1 MDMQGACAEVL
12 AELDGSLGCIVIDMQ
27 TGITVAAEYRQ
38 GSVMNP
44 ATVNLVAVLS
54 TNMFQGKLIRQFE
67 GALARPAASGQE
79 FVREVQMA
87 TEHTQQFMAAIP
99 GWAGALLVL
108 VTDKTVSVGL
118 GWMAVHRMIGRFG
131 DATPPGLGRQ
141 DAAVPQPQPAVPAV
155 TFAQPQ
161 PQAAPP
167 AEPFP
172 DANRYAP
179 PPAPPA
185 AAPPLTAD
193 AQPPVAT
200 QRHQDAALP
209 PQQPALP
216 PQQPAAQPPSGRK
229 RDKPRPPVGP
239 RAALFRRK

>member
-141 DAAVPQPQPAVPAV
+141 DADVQPPQPAAPAV

-185 AAPPLTAD
+185 TAQPLTAD
-193 AQPPVAT
+193 AQPPVAM
-200 QRHQDAALP
+200 
-209 PQQPALP
+209 QPAPLP
-216 PQQPAAQPPSGRK
+216 PQQPAAPPPPQPAPPSARK

-239 RAALFRRK
+239 RTALFRRK